1 MTNNYYRGAKVNQ
14 NAQQNQSVEK
24 PADGYVYRGV
34 RHQAQ
39 QQSDCNKRQE
49 FTEVQDGSGGRKNG
63 QMQIYRKL
71 KKRRLSLPF
80 FITNIFLFLT
90 LIFQLIFICKS

>member
-39 QQSDCNKRQE
+39 QQSDVATNVRNLQRCKMVR
-49 FTEVQDGSGGRKNG
+49 GGRE
-63 QMQIYRKL
+63 
-71 KKRRLSLPF
+71 KRSNA
-80 FITNIFLFLT
+80 IISQT
-90 LIFQLIFICKS
+90 

>member
-34 RHQAQ
+34 RHHYRQNLT
-39 QQSDCNKRQE
+39 CNKRQE
-49 FTEVQDGSGGRKNG
+49 FTEVQDGSGPRKTVKCDN
-63 QMQIYRKL
+63 IANLRKG
-71 KKRRLSLPF
+71 RLSLPF
-80 FITNIFLFLT
+80 FITNIFLVSYL
-90 LIFQLIFICKS
+90 

>member
-49 FTEVQDGSGGRKNG
+49 FTEVQDGSGPRKTVKCDN
-63 QMQIYRKL
+63 IANLRK
-71 KKRRLSLPF
+71 REAEPPS
-80 FITNIFLFLT
+80 FL
-90 LIFQLIFICKS
+90 